1 LGIGGDDAMRTFAYM
16 AIGVLIVC
24 TLSGGT
30 KALSLD
36 TASMVIPVADMMQVA
51 APDKQDRAEEE
62 EDLLNV
68 WD

>member
-1 LGIGGDDAMRTFAYM
+1 MRTFAYM

-36 TASMVIPVADMMQVA
+36 TAWMVIAVADMPQVA
-51 APDKQDRAEEE
+51 APDEQDRAEEE